1 MRNAIN
7 MDWIKR
13 KKVRKI
19 DGLVIDV
26 VVRYIQVD
34 GAFKRY
40 YQRDG
45 YSKSFYTDDDFEN
58 SSVWSPG
65 DGESMEYKMWSSCF
79 KGPDNPYYRAFL
91 YETVTMMYKYQPK
104 AVKVDAH
111 EKEYINSLKET
122 ISDYKE
128 KISPHNLYRLFETEC
143 LKIINEKFE
152 EIV

>member
-1 MRNAIN
+1 

-13 KKVRKI
+13 KKVRKS
-19 DGLVIDV
+19 DGLEIDV
-26 VVRYIQVD
+26 IVRYIQVD

-79 KGPDNPYYRAFL
+79 KGPDNAYYNGFL
-91 YETVTMMYKYQPK
+91 YETITMMYKYQPK
-104 AVKVDAH
+104 GRLKPNEI
-111 EKEYINSLKET
+111 EKYYIKELQNI

-128 KISPHNLYRLFETEC
+128 KLSPQNLYRLFETEC
-143 LKIINEKFE
+143 QKIINEKFE
-152 EIV
+152 EIK